1 MTEYETKAL
10 LLNQTHLSS
19 HPEKNG
25 WIVDPD
31 TGLTLDTD
39 AVVLQGV
46 VYIITRYDYYWT
58 WGEGDEDE
66 MAGMCRYVPVS
77 TDITQETFLQLW
89 IDHQEPADIQLHRR
103 EFYLFAR
110 VHDVL
115 TRFEPPRLD
124 LPEDMPT

>member
-1 MTEYETKAL
+1 MTEYKTKAL

-19 HPEKNG
+19 HPENNG

-31 TGLTLDTD
+31 TGLTLDTR
-39 AVVLQGV
+39 AVLFQGV
-46 VYIITRYDYYWT
+46 AYVITRYDYYWT
-58 WGEGDEDE
+58 WEGDGEE

-89 IDHQEPADIQLHRR
+89 IDHQEPDDIQLHRR
-103 EFYLFAR
+103 EYYLFAR
-110 VHDVL
+110 IHDVL

-124 LPEDMPT
+124 LPEDMTT